1 MRMQAYDKEREEP
14 SQSLLSQIKDMYNEF
29 RPRFIPSMMVVAS
42 DPKTGELLRDAN
54 NNYIRIPEGESKGFD
69 IEDFDESLYT
79 PEGGLSKKG
88 VAVKLG
94 IDPETVDI
102 DTVSYT
108 DPSNFFFRATGDAA
122 QQTAGRDIITDTIGR
137 VGGLPAL
144 DDAMHTLKN
153 ARQKQSKMFLENEG
167 GCTAEWNDRTA
178 SMASKRKQFRTAI
191 NEMLSRS
198 GR

>member
-122 QQTAGRDIITDTIGR
+122 QPTAGRKFITDTIGS

-144 DDAMHTLKN
+144 DDAMQTLKN
-153 ARQKQSKMFLENEG
+153 ARQKQRKILLEKEG
-167 GCTAEWNDRTA
+167 GFTAEWKDKTS
-178 SMASKRKQFRTAI
+178 SMAYKRKKLRKAV
-191 NEMLSRS
+191 NEMLMRR
-198 GR
+198 GQ

>member
-1 MRMQAYDKEREEP
+1 MRMQAYDREREEP

-29 RPRFIPSMMVVAS
+29 RPRRINFEGLAT
-42 DPKTGELLRDAN
+42 DPTSGELLQDADG
-54 NNYIRIPEGESKGFD
+54 NYIRVSRKPSKGFD

-88 VAVKLG
+88 VAIKLG

-122 QQTAGRDIITDTIGR
+122 QPTAGREFITDTIGS

-144 DDAMHTLKN
+144 DDAMQTLKN
-153 ARQKQSKMFLENEG
+153 ARQKQRKILLEKEG
-167 GCTAEWNDRTA
+167 GFTAEYGDKT
-178 SMASKRKQFRTAI
+178 SDIDFKKQLLKERM
-191 NEMLSRS
+191 NQLLMRR
-198 GR
+198 GQ